1 MAKVSRRNAL
11 SSLVGMTASTALITA
26 SATAD
31 ASEQL
36 ASTVDP
42 DTITADKIANA
53 ATVAA
58 RVFSTDERNQAIK
71 ELTGTRK
78 NIIAVRTATKPQ
90 GKAPAFQFQVS
101 AAAPLPAAGIR
112 VKPKAYRRTKGSPDN
127 KTLARATVGQLA
139 KWLRD
144 GKTTSVAL
152 TELAITRCET
162 YGPRLLCIV
171 NMRAAA
177 ARREAI
183 VADDELAKG
192 IDRGPLHGIPY
203 GIKDLFNTADIPT
216 TYGAPPFRDQQFDA
230 DATVVKKL
238 RDAGAILVAKLSL
251 GELAMGDVWFGGTTR
266 TPWDTSKGS
275 SGSSA
280 GSASAV
286 AACLL
291 PFAIGT
297 ETYGSITS
305 HCTACGTTGL
315 RPTFGRV
322 SRAGAMALS
331 WTMDKIGPITRSID
345 DAAIVFSAICGHDPE
360 DRTTSNAGFRW
371 DATSGIKGLKI
382 GFDTGAFKRADKSQQ
397 AVLDFFKSQG
407 ADLIPVTIPASEPGF
422 AALPDIIIGA
432 EGAAAFSDLISD
444 GRLPKLVQQDDWNWP
459 NTFRIGSLIPAAD
472 YISAMQLR
480 SQLQDRMDVALRG
493 IDVYITPGLAMPNI
507 TWTNLTGH
515 PTVIT
520 RCGMS
525 DKGMPIMI
533 EFTGNLWREDAALR
547 AAYAWEQY
555 RGSDHGWPE
564 IDAAPM
570 TPPALSKEG

>member
-1 MAKVSRRNAL
+1 
-11 SSLVGMTASTALITA
+11 
-26 SATAD
+26 
-31 ASEQL
+31 
-36 ASTVDP
+36 
-42 DTITADKIANA
+42 
-53 ATVAA
+53 
-58 RVFSTDERNQAIK
+58 
-71 ELTGTRK
+71 
-78 NIIAVRTATKPQ
+78 
-90 GKAPAFQFQVS
+90 
-101 AAAPLPAAGIR
+101 
-112 VKPKAYRRTKGSPDN
+112 
-127 KTLARATVGQLA
+127 
-139 KWLRD
+139 
-144 GKTTSVAL
+144 
-152 TELAITRCET
+152 
-162 YGPRLLCIV
+162 
-171 NMRAAA
+171 MRAAA

-183 VADDELAKG
+183 VADEELAKG

-230 DATVVKKL
+230 DATVVNKL

-305 HCTACGTTGL
+305 PCTACGTTGL

-331 WTMDKIGPITRSID
+331 WTMDKIGPITRSVD
-345 DAAIVFSAICGHDPE
+345 DAALVFAAICGHDPA
-360 DRTTSNAGFRW
+360 DRTTTDAGFRW
-371 DATSGIKGLKI
+371 DATAGIKGLKI

-397 AVLDFFKSQG
+397 AVLDFFKSKG
-407 ADLIPVTIPASEPGF
+407 AELIPVSIPASEPAF
-422 AALPDIIIGA
+422 AGLPDIIIGA

-444 GRLPKLVQQDDWNWP
+444 GRLTKLVQQDDWNWP

-493 IDVYITPGLAMPNI
+493 VDVYITPGLGMPSI

-525 DKGMPIMI
+525 DKGMPVMI

-547 AAYAWEQY
+547 AAYAWEQH

-570 TPPALSKEG
+570 TPPALQKEG

>member
-112 VKPKAYRRTKGSPDN
+112 VKPKAYRRTKGSPDS

-305 HCTACGTTGL
+305 PCTACGTTGL

-331 WTMDKIGPITRSID
+331 WTMDKIGPITRSVD
-345 DAAIVFSAICGHDPE
+345 DAALVFSAICGHDPE

-382 GFDTGAFKRADKSQQ
+382 GFDMGAFKRADKSQQ

-472 YISAMQLR
+472 YITAMQLR
-480 SQLQDRMDVALRG
+480 SQLQDRMDVAL
-493 IDVYITPGLAMPNI
+493 L
-507 TWTNLTGH
+507 
-515 PTVIT
+515 
-520 RCGMS
+520 
-525 DKGMPIMI
+525 
-533 EFTGNLWREDAALR
+533 
-547 AAYAWEQY
+547 
-555 RGSDHGWPE
+555 
-564 IDAAPM
+564 
-570 TPPALSKEG
+570 

>member
-11 SSLVGMTASTALITA
+11 SSIVGLTASTALVATPLA
-26 SATAD
+26 SD

-42 DTITADKIANA
+42 DTITADKISHA

-71 ELTGTRK
+71 ELTGMRK
-78 NIIAVRTATKPQ
+78 SIIAVRSATKPQ

-101 AAAPLPAAGIR
+101 AAAPIPAAGIR

-127 KTLARATVGQLA
+127 KALARATVGQLA

-144 GKTTSVAL
+144 GKTTSVAI

-183 VADDELAKG
+183 VADQELADG

-230 DATVVKKL
+230 DATVVNKL

-305 HCTACGTTGL
+305 PCTACGTTGL

-345 DAAIVFSAICGHDPE
+345 DAAIVFSAICGPDLE
-360 DRTTSNAGFRW
+360 DRTTSHAGFRW

-382 GFDTGAFKRADKSQQ
+382 GFDTAGFKRAEKSQQ

-407 ADLIPVTIPASEPGF
+407 ADLIPVTLPASEPGI

-444 GRLPKLVQQDDWNWP
+444 GRLAKLVQQDDWNWP

-493 IDVYITPGLAMPNI
+493 IDVYITPGLAMPSI

-525 DKGMPIMI
+525 DKGMPVMI

-547 AAYAWEQY
+547 AAYAWEQH

>member
-11 SSLVGMTASTALITA
+11 TTLVGMTATSALVAAPAA
-26 SATAD
+26 SD
-31 ASEQL
+31 AVEQL
-36 ASTVDP
+36 GSTVDP
-42 DTITADKIANA
+42 DTITSDKINHA

-58 RVFSTDERNQAIK
+58 RVFSTDERNQAVK

-78 NIIAVRTATKPQ
+78 NIIAIRSAVKPQ
-90 GKAPAFQFQVS
+90 SKAPAFHFEVS
-101 AAAPLPAAGIR
+101 AAAPKPAPGIR
-112 VKPKAYRRTKGSPDN
+112 VKPKAYRRTKATPDN

-177 ARREAI
+177 ARREAVI
-183 VADDELAKG
+183 ADEELAKG

-216 TYGAPPFRDQQFDA
+216 TYGAPPFRDQQFDT
-230 DATVVKKL
+230 DATVVQKL

-305 HCTACGTTGL
+305 PCTACGTTGL

-331 WTMDKIGPITRSID
+331 WTMDKIGPITRSVD
-345 DAAIVFSAICGHDPE
+345 DAALVFAAICGHDPD
-360 DRTTSNAGFRW
+360 DRTTTDAGFRW
-371 DATSGIKGLKI
+371 DATTSIKGLKI

-397 AVLDFFKSQG
+397 AVLDFFRSNG
-407 ADLIPVTIPASEPGF
+407 AELIPVTIPASEPGF

-432 EGAAAFSDLISD
+432 EGTAAFSDLVSD
-444 GRLPKLVQQDDWNWP
+444 GRLTKLVQQDDWNWP

-480 SQLQDRMDVALRG
+480 SQLQDRMDTALRG
-493 IDVYITPGLAMPNI
+493 VDVYITPGLGMPSI

-520 RCGMS
+520 RCGMT
-525 DKGMPIMI
+525 DKGMPVMI

-547 AAYAWEQY
+547 AAYAWEQH

-570 TPPALSKEG
+570 TPPALQKEG